1 MFENC
6 VTIRSHFSDYVDGLC
21 TPEETRSIRY
31 HLKHCAACGSELE
44 LAETVTHDLCHLPLR
59 GAPEEASLRTRVRI
73 SQELHRPTLGALGVR
88 LDNALRSLLL
98 PASGGLVTALVS
110 FVLIMGVLVLPAGRG
125 PDVPVSI
132 MTPARVLLLSPMDFN
147 TGDNPVVIV
156 TRVDAEG
163 HAIDYRVLSG
173 QSSPELIRH
182 LDRMIFFSQFMPATF
197 FGKPTEG
204 EVVLALRQIT
214 VRG

>member
-6 VTIRSHFSDYVDGLC
+6 VTIRSHFSNYVDGLC
-21 TPEETRSIRY
+21 SQDEVRSIRY
-31 HLKHCAACGSELE
+31 HLNHCQACSGELD
-44 LAETVTHDLCHLPLR
+44 LAEAVTHDLRHLPLLP
-59 GAPEEASLRTRVRI
+59 APEDAALRTRVRI
-73 SQELHRPTLGALGVR
+73 SQELHRPTLGMLGVR
-88 LDNALRSLLL
+88 LDNALRTLLL

-110 FVLIMGVLVLPAGRG
+110 FVLIMGALVLPAGRG

-132 MTPARVLLLSPMDFN
+132 MTPPRVLLLSPLDYN
-147 TGDNPVVIV
+147 TGDNSVVIV

-163 HAIDYRVLSG
+163 RAIDYRVLSG